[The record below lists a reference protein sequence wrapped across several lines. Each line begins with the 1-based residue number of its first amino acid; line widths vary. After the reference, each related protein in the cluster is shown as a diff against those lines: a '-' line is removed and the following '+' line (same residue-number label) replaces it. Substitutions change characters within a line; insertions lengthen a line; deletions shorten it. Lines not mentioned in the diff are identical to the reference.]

1 MDREQ
6 FDALTRLFGTKGSRR
21 SALTALIGAVFLR
34 QDADTI
40 LAGGRTRKGK
50 GKGKDKGHHHKKHKG
65 KRRRRSIA
73 PPPRVIPRPLTP
85 VVANC
90 FPGTNCNF
98 PGAGVVAKG
107 CDFSDST
114 TFRDLDASGGIF
126 SGANFTNA
134 DLSGADFRGALLDG
148 ACLVGADLH
157 DARLDTST
165 LLEGAIFCRTVMPDG
180 SINDTGC
187 SHGTSCCPTA
197 NTSPSPPQ
205 GRSCRAIHEFCGLV
219 LGKCCDGDGECRGGV
234 LSQCERLC
242 ANSGECQ
249 SAYGPDAVCVSGGRP
264 QCGDAAC
271 CVRKTCQ
278 RDADCAGSFCCFGE
292 CCYRREFCSN
302 LLGCRFPD

>member
-6 FDALTRLFGTKGSRR
+6 FDALTRLIGLKGTRR
-21 SALTALIGAVFLR
+21 SALVALLGAVLLH
-34 QDADTI
+34 QDLESA
-40 LAGGRTRKGK
+40 LAGGHKGK
-50 GKGKDKGHHHKKHKG
+50 GKGKHHKRHKH
-65 KRRRRSIA
+65 KRRRRRRSVA

-85 VVANC
+85 VAVNC

-107 CDFSDST
+107 CDFSGST

-126 SGANFTNA
+126 SGSNFSNA
-134 DLSGADFRGALLDG
+134 DLSGADFQGALLDG

-157 DARLDTST
+157 KAHLDTST
-165 LLEGAIFCRTVMPDG
+165 LLEGAIFCNTIMPDG

-197 NTSPSPPQ
+197 ISSPNPPQ
-205 GRSCRAIHEFCGLV
+205 GRQCRTIHEYCGLV
-219 LGKCCDGDGECRGGV
+219 LGECCSTECMGGI
-234 LSQCERLC
+234 LSRCERLC

-249 SAYGPDAVCVSGGRP
+249 AAYGPDAECVSGRQP
-264 QCGDAAC
+264 QCGNAAC

-278 RDADCAGSFCCFGE
+278 RNADCAGGRCCLGE
-292 CCYRREFCSN
+292 CCYTGESCSE
-302 LLGCRFPD
+302 LDGCGFPD